1 MITQIIIL
9 NSIIIL
15 TIYMTNMS
23 IIRHRNNNLA
33 IKILLFLS
41 LYAVF
46 TAYMALPLYGGIMV
60 FTVDIFAAVTY
71 IAIAIKD
78 QYAINDANNLVYTYI
93 KKEHRQ
99 HVQT

>member
-1 MITQIIIL
+1 
-9 NSIIIL
+9 
-15 TIYMTNMS
+15 
-23 IIRHRNNNLA
+23 
-33 IKILLFLS
+33 
-41 LYAVF
+41 
-46 TAYMALPLYGGIMV
+46 MALPLYGGIMV